1 MKKYLLVLVSIIL
14 ITACNN
20 KKKVVQEPE
29 IVKPTWINDRPIT
42 DVYYVGIGSASKVDG
57 TNFIESAKNNALN
70 DLASEIKVNLESST
84 VYYQNETNK
93 TFNEDFRSTIKTS
106 IEADLE
112 GYTMIDSWQDQNK
125 YWVYYRLSKSEYFAQ
140 IERKKMAAKKAGEE
154 FYKSGN
160 NATESGDVLLAITN
174 YFDAMSAIKEYAP
187 SAFSMNSE
195 GRPVFLD
202 QLIMSSIQSLISSIK
217 LDNSDAPEP
226 LSYFNGF
233 KTYYPLKIKRDGKA
247 LAGIPL
253 ESVFFNQ
260 YGEVFEQYVSNENGT
275 VSVSLVANDLK
286 MSNITNTVRLNLNE
300 ISKNRVDAEFLKFKL
315 ANLVIPRVELKVAV
329 VKPTL
334 FVSSSEKE
342 FGKKRTADQL
352 SGMLISGLVKEGI
365 QIIDKKDKAD
375 LFLELDADT
384 KFQSKDDNFTVVV
397 LNYSIN
403 LTEVKTRKSVYSISD
418 GPIKG
423 VNLDQSRAAVKA
435 YEKAE
440 SEINKKVIPKLKEVI
455 L

>member
-29 IVKPTWINDRPIT
+29 IVKPTWINERPIT
-42 DVYYVGIGSASKVDG
+42 DVYYIGIGSASKVDG

-154 FYKSGN
+154 FYKLGN
-160 NATESGDVLLAITN
+160 DAANNGDVLLAITN
-174 YFDAMSAIKEYAP
+174 YFDAMSAIKE
-187 SAFSMNSE
+187 FSPGSIEVVSE
-195 GRPVFLD
+195 GKMVFMD
-202 QLIMSSIQSLISSIK
+202 QLIMASLQNLISSIEI
-217 LDNSDAPEP
+217 DNNDVPEP

-233 KTYYPLKIKRDGKA
+233 KTYYPLKIKRGSKE

-260 YGEVFEQYVSNENGT
+260 YGEVSEQYVSNENAT
-275 VSVSLVANDLK
+275 VSVSMAANDLK
-286 MSNITNTVRLNLNE
+286 LTYITKLVRLNLNE
-300 ISKNRVDAEFLKFKL
+300 ISKNRVDAEFLKFKV
-315 ANLVIPRVELKVAV
+315 ANLVLPRVELKVAV
-329 VKPTL
+329 IKPTL
-334 FVSSSEKE
+334 FLSSSEKE

-365 QIIDKKDKAD
+365 QIVDKKEKAD
-375 LFLELDADT
+375 LILELDADT

-403 LTEVKTRKSVYSISD
+403 LTEVKTRKSVYSITD

-423 VNLDQSRAAVKA
+423 VNLDESRASVKA

-440 SEINKKVIPKLKEVI
+440 GEINRKVISKLKEVI